1 VGATHAIGVADLVGF
16 ADSVL
21 QLAAAGVGLVTAVLL
36 QRQLRARRSG
46 GDPNDDRDNRE
57 PEQM

>member
-1 VGATHAIGVADLVGF
+1 M
-16 ADSVL
+16 L

-36 QRQLRARRSG
+36 QRQMRGRSG
-46 GDPNDDRDNRE
+46 RNPNDDRNNRD